1 MVLAAHPDATVVVQ
15 ADYFF
20 PGESSLPPDPRRL
33 EPVSQ
38 PALNHPALNRP
49 APNHPAPVS
58 SYLNPIQLYARTQE
72 LDNRPK
78 AAALLDVHA

>member
-1 MVLAAHPDATVVVQ
+1 MILAAHPDATVVVQ

-20 PGESSLPPDPRRL
+20 PGESSLSPDQLRL
-33 EPVSQ
+33 EPGSQ
-38 PALNHPALNRP
+38 PAPNRP
-49 APNHPAPVS
+49 ALNHPAPVS
-58 SYLNPIQLYARTQE
+58 SYLNPIQLYARTQG